1 MREAAFHFKATLQT
15 LLQVP
20 AMTFSYPTLSSNTSR
35 EGKLSTGLGTECA
48 VSKSFYISVVLALL
62 SSFFILN
69 IFLDMP
75 EGCGSLFIT
84 KSIDQSA
91 GRGLIFSIVTEF
103 PGSLE
108 ALEKIR

>member
-1 MREAAFHFKATLQT
+1 MLFQKAF
-15 LLQVP
+15 
-20 AMTFSYPTLSSNTSR
+20 TS
-35 EGKLSTGLGTECA
+35 
-48 VSKSFYISVVLALL
+48 FVLALV

-69 IFLDMP
+69 IFLHMP
-75 EGCGSLFIT
+75 EGCRSLFIT

-103 PGSLE
+103 LGSLE